1 MKKRALLSWAVAAGV
16 LLAPAAAMAQS
27 APTLPGGGLESYGSN
42 GSQVAILQSDL
53 LALHDSPG
61 PIDGIFGPKTRAAVR
76 MFQREAGVAVDGI
89 VGPITWGAIHQQLSD
104 RFHLTTGTLAA
115 TGADYGDVGTPVV
128 DLQNTLRAD
137 GFDPGPSNGVFLMNT
152 AHALQAF
159 ERAHGLPLNDAVS
172 GQTLAAL
179 TGQSQSTGAGQSQ
192 STGAGQSQSTG
203 AGQSQSSGDGSSSP
217 GGSSSSNS
225 SSGNGA
231 SSSSSSSSGAVNPSS
246 GTIDG
251 HTVVSEINLVA
262 TAYAPTLQDNYPYG
276 PVDYYGRPLVAG
288 DVAVDPTVIPLG
300 TLMWVTGY
308 SSPYLPAGGFL
319 ARAVDTGGAI
329 KGDRLDIF
337 INQSEANVS
346 MFGIQDV
353 KAYILGN

>member
-192 STGAGQSQSTG
+192 S
-203 AGQSQSSGDGSSSP
+203 SGDGSSSS

-276 PVDYYGRPLVAG
+276 AVDYFGRPLVAG
-288 DVAVDPTVIPLG
+288 DVAVDPRVIPLG
-300 TLMWVTGY
+300 TLLWVTGY
-308 SSPYLPAGGFL
+308 NSPNLPSGGFL
-319 ARAVDTGGAI
+319 ARAVDTGNAI
-329 KGDRLDIF
+329 QGDRLDIF
-337 INQSEANVS
+337 INGSEATVS
-346 MFGIQDV
+346 NFGIQHV
-353 KAYILGN
+353 TAYVLQ

>member
-192 STGAGQSQSTG
+192 S
-203 AGQSQSSGDGSSSP
+203 SGDGSSSS

-231 SSSSSSSSGAVNPSS
+231 VNPSSSSSSSGAVNPSS

>member
-192 STGAGQSQSTG
+192 S
-203 AGQSQSSGDGSSSP
+203 SGDGSSSP